1 MDHNHYKVSPD
12 HDDSEQENQWNEKD
26 LRNLVR
32 TEIKRNYRPK
42 RPWGRFLVIALIGGI
57 IGSAITGTFIHNIR
71 PRVAEPEQKNIV
83 IESQDDTVENAVYKK
98 ALPSIIGITTI
109 KEEMGDI
116 FNPGITYSE
125 GVGSG
130 VIISEDGYIL
140 TNSHVVRDGNA
151 KSINVLFS
159 DGEDAPA
166 KLMFFDQTLDLAVIK
181 VDKTN
186 LVAAELGDSDTVE
199 IGDRAIAIGN
209 PLGLDLYATET
220 SGIISGMKRSITLK
234 NGQSMEGLLQTDAAI
249 NGGNS
254 GGPLFNNKGQVIAIN
269 TAKASADNIGFAIP
283 INIAKPIV
291 ESIIETGEYE
301 PIQIGIRG
309 IDVDIYARLMGQ
321 KAPVEAGVVVSDIVP
336 GSPADK
342 GKLQANDIIIEAD
355 GEELK
360 GMSDLKQKVI
370 VKKPGEQMEITVFR
384 NGKNINLTIEF

>member
-1 MDHNHYKVSPD
+1 MDNNHYKVSSDREDLPED
-12 HDDSEQENQWNEKD
+12 NQWSEKD

-42 RPWGRFLVIALIGGI
+42 KPWGRFLVIALIGGI
-57 IGSAITGTFIHNIR
+57 IGSALTGVFMHNLVQES
-71 PRVAEPEQKNIV
+71 PKWETKNIV
-83 IESQDDTVENAVYKK
+83 IESEDDTVENAVYKK

-116 FNPGITYSE
+116 FNPGISYSE

-130 VIISEDGYIL
+130 VVISEDGYIL
-140 TNSHVVRDGNA
+140 TNSHVIRDGNA

-159 DGEDAPA
+159 NGEDAPA

-181 VDKTN
+181 VEKTN
-186 LVAAELGDSDTVE
+186 LIPAELGDSDTVE
-199 IGDRAIAIGN
+199 IGDRSIAIGN

-234 NGQSMEGLLQTDAAI
+234 NGQSMEGLMQTDAAI

-254 GGPLFNNKGQVIAIN
+254 GGPLFNNKGQVIGIN

-291 ESIIETGEYE
+291 DSIVETGEYK
-301 PIQIGIRG
+301 PTQIGIRG
-309 IDVDIYARLMGQ
+309 TDIDIYARLMGQ
-321 KAPVEAGVVVSDIVP
+321 KPPVEEGVVISEIVP

-342 GKLQANDIIIEAD
+342 GKLQINDIIIKAD
-355 GEELK
+355 GEEIK
-360 GMSDLKQKVI
+360 GMSDLKQKI
-370 VKKPGEQMEITVFR
+370 ILKKPGEKMEMTIYR
-384 NGKNINLTIEF
+384 NGKNMNLTIEF